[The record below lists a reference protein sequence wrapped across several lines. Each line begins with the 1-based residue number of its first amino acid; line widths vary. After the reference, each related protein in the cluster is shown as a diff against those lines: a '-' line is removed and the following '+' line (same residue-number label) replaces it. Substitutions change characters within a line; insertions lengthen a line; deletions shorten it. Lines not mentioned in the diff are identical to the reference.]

1 MKGSGRRYIEGE
13 NSMQGSLVPWN
24 LDDQIEAENPVRF
37 IHLFVKALDL
47 KELGFVRAKAGPDG
61 RVTCPIGR
69 ELFLYRERKY
79 GKVYASRE
87 ACRTCPNGKGH
98 KTVKFGPE
106 TVYVPVIMYGRSRSA
121 AQSV

>member
-1 MKGSGRRYIEGE
+1 
-13 NSMQGSLVPWN
+13 MQGSLVPWN
-24 LDDQIEAENPVRF
+24 LDDEIEAENLVRF

-87 ACRTCPNGKGH
+87 ACRTCPNRSPDGKGD